1 MMMPIMMMMIRMM
14 MMMMMMM
21 MMPTTTMMAVVVIRL
36 SMDTPSRGISAC
48 PARRNSTVAYSL
60 QLHSALKYKYKY
72 KKKTKYKYDSTVAYS
87 IPTLLHSP
95 FKTNTKTKKQE

>member
-1 MMMPIMMMMIRMM
+1 MKTKAFILIK
-14 MMMMMMM
+14 MMM

-72 KKKTKYKYDSTVAYS
+72 TK
-87 IPTLLHSP
+87 
-95 FKTNTKTKKQE
+95 NTIQI